1 MGRGEDD
8 QGAGRVPSAPRR
20 ALFAWFALAGVW
32 LAFGVALATVYLGER
47 SWWPYLTLLGAGV
60 TCVFAA
66 HLARISLR
74 SFATALLPRSWSGGV
89 LGAIIGVSLV
99 IAVARLPSIVRSGY
113 KGLTGP
119 TYSLAEAD
127 LQPLG
132 VSAPS
137 EAIAAAARTIPRD
150 ATYSVVGGDKYDV
163 WAVFR
168 FWLAPRVF
176 TPDYLHAPWVVVV
189 DDPSQ
194 TGLPPGRKI
203 ALARGVYALEV
214 TP

>member
-1 MGRGEDD
+1 M
-8 QGAGRVPSAPRR
+8 ST
-20 ALFAWFALAGVW
+20 WFALAGVW
-32 LAFGVALATVYLGER
+32 LAFAVALATVVVGEP
-47 SWWPYLTLLGAGV
+47 SWWPYLALLGVGV
-60 TCVFAA
+60 TCLFAA

-74 SFATALLPRSWSGGV
+74 SFAKTLLPRSWPGGA
-89 LGAIIGVSLV
+89 LGAVIGVSLV
-99 IAVARLPSIVRSGY
+99 VAVARLPSIVTSGY
-113 KGLTGP
+113 SGLTGP
-119 TYSLAEAD
+119 SSSLEEAD
-127 LQPLG
+127 VQPLS

-137 EAIAAAARTIPRD
+137 EAIAAAARTIPRG

-189 DDPSQ
+189 DDPSPK
-194 TGLPPGRKI
+194 GLPPGRKI
-203 ALARGVYALEV
+203 ALAPGVYALEV